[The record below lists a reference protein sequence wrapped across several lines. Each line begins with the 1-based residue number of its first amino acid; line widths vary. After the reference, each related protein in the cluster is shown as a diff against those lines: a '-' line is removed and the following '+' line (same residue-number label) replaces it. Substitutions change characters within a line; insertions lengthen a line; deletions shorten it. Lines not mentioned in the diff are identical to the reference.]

1 MADTTTQGQALTP
14 IKRFNQLIAQP
25 KTQDYLKAVLNNKKD
40 SFVANVTALV
50 TTNTNLQECQPMSVI
65 YAAIKA
71 TALDLPL
78 EPSLGCAYV
87 IPYKNTK
94 LNRTDAQ
101 FQLGAKGFIQLAI
114 RSGQFKT
121 INATDIR
128 EGEVQEFNLLT
139 GEVTFK
145 ALPNRESLPVIGY
158 AAYFRLINGF
168 EKTLYMTVE
177 ELDAHAAR
185 YSQTYKYDK
194 AKGYKTSK
202 WSDDFDAMAKK
213 TVLKL
218 LLARYAPKSVEFQQI
233 NQAIN
238 DDQAI
243 VNERNEAQYLDNP
256 DTEEQVS
263 VEEQTS
269 VAQERAMEAAQ
280 AVERMS
286 ARRTRRAPAVNP
298 EYEAEQAPVDMPGDV
313 FGGGQ

>member
-1 MADTTTQGQALTP
+1 MADTTTQSQALTP

-78 EPSLGCAYV
+78 DPSLGCAYV
-87 IPYKNTK
+87 IPYKNNK

-101 FQLGAKGFIQLAI
+101 FQLGAKGFVQLAI
-114 RSGQFKT
+114 RSGQFKVL
-121 INATDIR
+121 NVTDIR
-128 EGEVQEFNLLT
+128 EGEMQDFDLLT
-139 GEVTFK
+139 GEVKFK
-145 ALPNRESLPVIGY
+145 ALPGRESLPVIGY

-177 ELDAHAAR
+177 ELDAHATR

-194 AKGYKTSK
+194 SKGYKTSK

-238 DDQAI
+238 DDQMI
-243 VNERNEAQYLDNP
+243 VNERNEVQYLDNP

-269 VAQERAMEAAQ
+269 VAQEKAMEAAE
-280 AVERMS
+280 AVKAMT
-286 ARRTRRAPAVNP
+286 ARRTRKAPVVNP
-298 EYEAEQAPVDMPGDV
+298 EYEAEQTPVDMPGNV
-313 FGGGQ
+313 FEGQ

>member
-1 MADTTTQGQALTP
+1 MADTTNGEQTALTP

-25 KTQDYLKAVLNNKKD
+25 RTQEYLKAVLNNKKD

-50 TTNTNLQECQPMSVI
+50 TNNTNLQECQPMSVI

-71 TALDLPL
+71 TALNLPL

-87 IPYKNTK
+87 IPYKNNK

-101 FQLGAKGFIQLAI
+101 FQIGAKGLYELAM
-114 RSGQFKT
+114 RTKQFKV
-121 INATDIR
+121 INVTDIR
-128 EGEVQEFNLLT
+128 EGELKGFDLLT
-139 GEVTFK
+139 GEIKVEG
-145 ALPNRESLPVIGY
+145 LPNRESLPVIGY
-158 AAYFRLINGF
+158 AAYFRLHDGF
-168 EKTLYMTVE
+168 EKTLYMTVG

-185 YSQTYKYDK
+185 YSQTYKVDK
-194 AKGYKTSK
+194 AKGYKSSK

-218 LLARYAPKSVEFQQI
+218 LLSKYAPKSVEMQQV

-238 DDQAI
+238 DDQVI
-243 VNERNEAQYLDNP
+243 VNERNEAQYLYNP

-269 VAQERAMEAAQ
+269 VAQEKAMEAAE
-280 AVERMS
+280 AVKAMT
-286 ARRTRRAPAVNP
+286 ARRTRKAPIVNP
-298 EYEAEQAPVDMPGDV
+298 EYEAEQTPVDMPGNV
-313 FGGGQ
+313 FEGQ